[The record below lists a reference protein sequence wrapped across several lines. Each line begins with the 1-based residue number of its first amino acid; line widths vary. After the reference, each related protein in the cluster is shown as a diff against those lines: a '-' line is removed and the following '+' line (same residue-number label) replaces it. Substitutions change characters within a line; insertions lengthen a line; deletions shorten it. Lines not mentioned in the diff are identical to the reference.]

1 MNKQR
6 REKNEN
12 VGSDGRE
19 KESVAARQGGIPC
32 YQPLFPTSSPPWPS
46 SSKAVQIT
54 TCLISKSSFNIRP
67 PLSPHPYIALTLSSV
82 LPSFNPSCLKNVDG
96 VDIHRQMVSPSQSPA
111 YPRDRQEYCLVLSFG
126 ETPHPWSTWTGRVA
140 VSRRMTKDGCFDEPD
155 RPHPDE
161 NLNKNQGK
169 SILVGPCG

>member
-6 REKNEN
+6 REENEN

-19 KESVAARQGGIPC
+19 KESVAARQGGFPC

-96 VDIHRQMVSPSQSPA
+96 VDIHRQMVSP
-111 YPRDRQEYCLVLSFG
+111 PRLPPGQAGVLPGTELWRNTPSLEHMDR
-126 ETPHPWSTWTGRVA
+126 
-140 VSRRMTKDGCFDEPD
+140 KGCRFK
-155 RPHPDE
+155 E
-161 NLNKNQGK
+161 NDQGW
-169 SILVGPCG
+169 LL